1 MQTASQP
8 QRERVQF
15 ALNTPQLLVL
25 EFNPPAQPREGRYGD
40 QFMYFF
46 AGEKIAWFD
55 PPVHAAIVA
64 TGAQAGDEIAVTKRE
79 SREGNRRRI
88 EWDAQIVQNE
98 PADAIAPA
106 LAAPA
111 PAPATPANGNPR
123 PPAPAPAPTTPAPTP
138 RTESHSLADALF
150 AALATAIDA
159 AALAE
164 RYAAEKGLR
173 LQFSAED
180 IRTCANALMMRQ
192 ERAGRA

>member
-1 MQTASQP
+1 MQTATQP
-8 QRERVQF
+8 QRERVTF
-15 ALNTPQLLVL
+15 ALNIPQLLVL
-25 EFNPPAQPREGRYGD
+25 EFNPPTEPREGRYGD

-64 TGAQAGDEIAVTKRE
+64 TGAQAGDAIAVTKRE

-98 PADAIAPA
+98 PADAIAAA
-106 LAAPA
+106 LTTPA
-111 PAPATPANGNPR
+111 PPTPANGNPR
-123 PPAPAPAPTTPAPTP
+123 PAAPAPAPTPTTPTP
-138 RTESHSLADALF
+138 RPESHSLADTLFGALC
-150 AALATAIDA
+150 TAIDA